1 MTRVNPKD
9 LNGLTWVN
17 EEEPA
22 SKHLPLSHFLDYS
35 TFELQNGQIGS
46 AIRFEGIP
54 FETIS
59 TEELEQF
66 RRLKHAVISELDES
80 FSLYEYIARFQL
92 DLSLKGSFPDAFT
105 AEVDTAYQAQFSEK
119 NFYRNDL
126 VLVVLYRGPGSEKI
140 HQKIPF
146 FEALSWKGTRAE
158 NIKHMRQKYREDA
171 CQSLQR
177 VMEQWCSTL
186 APFKPTLLGKET
198 DRFGY
203 SSLLS
208 FWGQLA
214 NGLHESYFFFPEIFP
229 PRIRGQIQSYS
240 GALPVG
246 KAAEYITTHRL
257 FFGERIQ
264 FLGPDGSSKFAQILS
279 IRGYPQSTR
288 SSMLDGLLHLDAEF
302 LCTNSFLIE
311 KTSSALSKIDRHRVK
326 MKNTQDRAT
335 SQLDSLAECQDQLAS
350 GSLRMG
356 YHHHTLMVLSK
367 TPEGLKAAVNEAIRA
382 YTEASFSV
390 IPETLGLEAAFW
402 AQFPGNQSYIFRSS
416 FITSQNYTDFCPLH
430 NYRTGY
436 VDQNHLGSA
445 VTLLETSAKT
455 PLFFNFHSKGSGSR
469 HDLTPGHTT
478 IIGGNGCGKT
488 VFMGFMDSQLSRYRG
503 RSYFFDRDR
512 GLEIY
517 IRATGGAYVLIRPSA
532 SGSCGFNPFS
542 LEDSPS
548 NRAFLKM
555 WLKALVRVDVAEVLD
570 PVIERMLADCVDY
583 GFESLLKE
591 HRSLSR
597 VIRLLPMNFP
607 RWDRLRQ
614 WLRAEGKYS
623 SGEYATLFDNQEDYF
638 SSHSLQ
644 NNTKMG
650 FDLTELMNQPKEVL
664 TSVCMYLMHQIKNHL
679 DGSRVSIFFDEGWQ
693 ILDNPYWVH
702 QLKQDLPT
710 FRKMN
715 AHLIL
720 ATQSPESILSSSL
733 SAQFL
738 DNAATHIFFC
748 NPKANFESH
757 YRHFHITPSE
767 FHFISTVSP
776 GMRWFLY
783 KQGQESSICR
793 LNLSAMDRYLAV
805 YSGNSQTVQS
815 LDAIRA
821 EVGDDP
827 SVWLPIFYQK
837 VLGRKGS

>member
-1 MTRVNPKD
+1 MIPSNLKD
-9 LNGLTWVN
+9 PSVLTGVSQ
-17 EEEPA
+17 EVPT
-22 SKHLPLSHFLDYS
+22 SKHLPLSHFLDSS
-35 TFELQNGQIGS
+35 TFELQNGQMGS

-54 FETIS
+54 FETMS
-59 TEELEQF
+59 AEELEEF

-80 FSLYEYIARFQL
+80 FSLYEYIGRFRL
-92 DLSLKGSFPDAFT
+92 DVSLKGSFPDPFT
-105 AEVDTAYQAQFSEK
+105 TAVDAAYQAQFSEK

-126 VLVVLYRGPGSEKI
+126 VLVVLYRGPGLEKI
-140 HQKIPF
+140 QQKIPF
-146 FEALSWKGTRAE
+146 FEALSWKGVRAE
-158 NIKHMRQKYREDA
+158 KIKQMRQKYRENGH
-171 CQSLQR
+171 QLLQR
-177 VMEQWCSTL
+177 VIEQWCGTL
-186 APFKPTLLGKET
+186 APFKPTLLGKEK
-198 DRFGY
+198 DRLAH

-208 FWGQLA
+208 FWGQLV
-214 NGLHESYFFFPEIFP
+214 NGLHQTHFFFPELFP
-229 PRIRGQIQSYS
+229 PRIRGKIQSHS
-240 GALPVG
+240 GTFPLG
-246 KAAEYITTHRL
+246 KASEYITTHRL

-264 FLGPDGSSKFAQILS
+264 FLGPDQSSKFGQILS

-311 KTSSALSKIDRHRVK
+311 KTTSALSKIDRHRVK
-326 MKNTQDRAT
+326 MKNTNDRAT
-335 SQLDSLAECQDQLAS
+335 SQLEALAGCEDQLAS

-356 YHHHTLMVLSK
+356 YHHHTLMVLAK
-367 TPEGLKAAVNEAIRA
+367 TPEALKTAVNEAIRA

-390 IPETLGLEAAFW
+390 VLETLGLEAAFW
-402 AQFPGNQSYIFRSS
+402 AQFPGNQAYIFRSS
-416 FITSQNYTDFCPLH
+416 FITSQNYTDFSPLH

-488 VFMGFMDSQLSRYRG
+488 VFMGFMDSQLSRYGG

-517 IRATGGAYVLIRPSA
+517 IRATGGSYVLIRPSA
-532 SGSCGFNPFS
+532 AGKCGFNPFS

-555 WLKALVRVDVAEVLD
+555 WLKNLVRIDVQEVLD
-570 PVIERMLADCVDY
+570 PAVERMLSDCVDY
-583 GFESLLKE
+583 SFEALLPA
-591 HRSLSR
+591 HRWLSR

-614 WLRAEGKYS
+614 WLKAEGHYS
-623 SGEYATLFDNQEDYF
+623 SGEYAALFDNQEDYF
-638 SSHSLQ
+638 SSHSVL
-644 NNTKMG
+644 NHHKMG
-650 FDLTELMNQPKEVL
+650 FDLTELMTQPKEVL
-664 TSVCMYLMHQIKNHL
+664 TSVCMYIMHQIKNHL
-679 DGSRVSIFFDEGWQ
+679 DGARVSLFFDEGWQ

-720 ATQSPESILSSSL
+720 ATQSPESILNSSL

-748 NPKANFESH
+748 NSKANFEAH

-783 KQGQESSICR
+783 KQGQESAICR
-793 LNLSAMDRYLAV
+793 LNLSTMDRYLAV
-805 YSGNSQTVQS
+805 YSGNSQTVQA
-815 LDAIRA
+815 LDVIRA

-827 SVWLPIFYQK
+827 SVWLPIFYDK
-837 VLGRKGS
+837 VFGRRAS